1 MPNKIV
7 YIDETLGA
15 AENAYVSDAPCAQ
28 DGIAGLGGDFFSE
41 RSQESVLSFEG
52 NGMPTI
58 YGKDRQVYKGDEF
71 GFISRECADEAGRL
85 TETYLSIYFKSEMT
99 YSGNWIHLVFAENTS
114 VAYTVSFYRGGKLI
128 EAFHTD
134 TDRTP
139 GALYAPVR
147 NFDYIYIRFTKTD
160 PLSFVKLKC
169 VLFYKKIIIEDF
181 EILNTF
187 QKVYPFCDDVAVGS
201 MEATFRKSEN
211 LQLLANQKL
220 LLYHNEELIGT
231 YYLESYT
238 KEADDVYSIKAVD
251 ALGKLDNETDY
262 GAFAG
267 SLSNVTLGN
276 LFSGDES
283 DVEFD
288 YPKNQPIAPART
300 HLSSEISEDVYGAF
314 YKQMVGQTGL
324 YNRRTTLCHVCFA
337 TQQMACADAQGRIRF
352 IRPDYFNLPSY
363 TTKYIGAD
371 RIIGNAKVSN
381 HSEVTGVVVYVRTLR
396 NRGTAAGTKQSYAD
410 GIINDTVQKVVVPLN
425 PNVSYP
431 GAVQV
436 SYNKTEDTD
445 NVKYSIYPSAVVLE
459 HDNCNTQYTIK
470 REPYE
475 ETEDAYQKKESVP
488 YGSKE
493 NVVEY
498 KGYDLFVRGIDNEK
512 VMRDFI
518 EYLFERH
525 KKNTRYVDAE
535 IILNGTTLGIGDLIQ
550 IETKHDGEITGL
562 ITEMETTVGYNSM
575 TAKVVIE
582 QW

>member
-1 MPNKIV
+1 MPNKLV
-7 YIDETLGA
+7 YYDETLGA
-15 AENAYVSDAPCAQ
+15 AENAYVKDSSAQ
-28 DGIAGLGGDFFSE
+28 TDIAGLQSLFSVGTTAN
-41 RSQESVLSFEG
+41 VLSFEG
-52 NGMPTI
+52 KGFPTI
-58 YGKDRQVYKGDEF
+58 YGTERQIYNGENF
-71 GFISRECADEAGRL
+71 GFVSEALSDESGFFDDEPFIEIGFAEN
-85 TETYLSIYFKSEMT
+85 TS
-99 YSGNWIHLVFAENTS
+99 YSGNWIHLVFADRTS
-114 VAYTVSFYRGGKLI
+114 AAYTVCFYRGNILI
-128 EAFHTD
+128 ERYSTD
-134 TDRTP
+134 TERTP
-139 GALYAPVR
+139 GALYAPAR
-147 NFDYIYIRFTKTD
+147 NFDRILITFTKTD
-160 PLSFVKLKC
+160 PLSFVKLKYI
-169 VLFYKKIIIEDF
+169 LFSKTTTIESI
-181 EILNTF
+181 ESIHTF
-187 QKVYPFCDDVAVGS
+187 AKVYPFCNDVSVGS
-201 MEATFRKSEN
+201 MDATFRKEEA
-211 LQLLANQKL
+211 LHLLANQKIL
-220 LLYHNEELIGT
+220 LFHNDERIGT
-231 YYLESYT
+231 YYIESYT
-238 KEADDVYSIKAVD
+238 KEADDVYSVNAVD
-251 ALGKLDNETDY
+251 ALGKLENETDY

-267 SLSNVTLGN
+267 SLSSVTLGN
-276 LFSGDES
+276 LFSGEES
-283 DVEFD
+283 NVEFAYQKD
-288 YPKNQPIAPART
+288 QPIAPART
-300 HLSSEISEDVYGAF
+300 HLSSEISEDVYGSF

-324 YNRRTTLCHVCFA
+324 YDRRTTLCHVCFA

-381 HSEVTGVVVYVRTLR
+381 HSEVTGVVVYVRRLR
-396 NRGTAAGTKQSYAD
+396 NRGTAAGTKQNYAD
-410 GIINDTVQKVVVPLN
+410 GVINDAVQKVVVPLN

-445 NVKYSIYPSAVVLE
+445 NVKYCIYPSAVVLE

-475 ETEDAYQKKESVP
+475 ETEDAYQKKESAP

-525 KKNTRYVDAE
+525 KKNTRYVEAE
-535 IILNGTTLGIGDLIQ
+535 IILDRTTLGIGDLVQ